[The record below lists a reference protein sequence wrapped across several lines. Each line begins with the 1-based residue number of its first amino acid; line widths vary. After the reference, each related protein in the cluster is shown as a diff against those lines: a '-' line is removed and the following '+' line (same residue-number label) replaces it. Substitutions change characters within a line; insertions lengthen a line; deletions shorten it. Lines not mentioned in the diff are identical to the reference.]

1 MKKIFTFLV
10 LLSLVNIN
18 AQIFKGQVFLRD
30 NSMLYL
36 NQIFVTNLT
45 TQKTVLSDYNGE
57 FRIAANEGDR
67 IRFTSIVTERKDLN
81 LSQTMLENTTNLVEL
96 KIAYYEIQEV
106 VINRFK
112 PSGNLRKDVAS
123 LKSSEKALE
132 IQKMLGLP
140 EPKGDGNP
148 PQLPVAGLSGG
159 GLTFSVDTIYDILSG
174 EKKKK
179 ERYYAYEKMNT
190 SVQKMKNY
198 FGAEYFEKIKIP
210 ANLVENFLQFVYT
223 SDRLSAY
230 IDAGNYQAAQVA
242 VEKYLPI
249 YQKRLD
255 NSNLRTLVK

>member
-1 MKKIFTFLV
+1 MKKIFTFLI

-30 NSMLYL
+30 NSILYL
-36 NQIFVTNLT
+36 NQIFVTNLN

-67 IRFTSIVTERKDLN
+67 IRFTSIVTERKDVSLN
-81 LSQTMLENTTNLVEL
+81 KTLLENSNNLVEL
-96 KIAYYEIQEV
+96 KIAYHEIQEV
-106 VINRFK
+106 VLSRFK

-148 PQLPVAGLSGG
+148 PQLPVAGFSGG
-159 GLTFSVDTIYDILSG
+159 GLTFSIDTIYDILSG

-179 ERYYAYEKMNT
+179 ERYYAYEKMNI

-198 FGAEYFEKIKIP
+198 YGTEYFTNMKIP
-210 ANLVENFLQFVYT
+210 EYLIENFLQFVYT
-223 SDRLSAY
+223 SDRLSAF
-230 IDAGNYQAAQVA
+230 IDAGNYEAAA
-242 VEKYLPI
+242 ISIEKYLPI
-249 YQKRLD
+249 YLKRLD
-255 NSNLRTLVK
+255 NSSLRSLVK